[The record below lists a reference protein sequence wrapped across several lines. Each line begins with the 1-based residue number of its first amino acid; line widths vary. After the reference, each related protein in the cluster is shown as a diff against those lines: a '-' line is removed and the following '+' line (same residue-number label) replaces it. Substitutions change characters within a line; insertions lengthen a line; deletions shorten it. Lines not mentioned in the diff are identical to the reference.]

1 MGVMEKMR
9 NSTASILWILIFS
22 FGILWVLADV
32 DFFGGITA
40 GPSNMGSV
48 NGDEIT
54 FEEYN
59 QRVSFYTDQYS
70 QQQGG
75 ILTTETRAALEEQAW
90 DDLVAARLMQ
100 QKMNDMGIAVTDRE
114 LMNMVTGD
122 DPAPFIRQQ
131 FQQQDGTI
139 DRVALQ
145 AAIDAPE
152 NSEIWIMIEQQL
164 RDDRRQQK
172 MNNFIGSGMRVSNL
186 DIKNQYVKDNSY
198 ADIEYVRFPYADVAD
213 DEISVS
219 EDEMRRYLR
228 DNPEQFKRSETYRF
242 RYISWDISPTATD
255 TANAIRDVEEMR
267 PRWEQ
272 AEDDSLFLVRNQSAT
287 QFRGGYV
294 ESDQIR
300 DEYRPVLDLEVGEV
314 SEVHMIDDAP
324 HILKK
329 IDERNGEIKFAVFS
343 YQVEADPVGTV
354 DRLAESARDF
364 EFYASEDGFEQ
375 EAERRDYEIHTATA
389 TKGNPFIPGL
399 GQSQQTLAEL
409 ENLRVNRIS
418 DPIELDDQFIVVQL
432 LERIPEGTRPFEEV
446 RGQIEN
452 IIRNNKR
459 KSTMLDRVRELHNEA
474 STLEEIADAA
484 GKEIQFAEAIR
495 MSGTSIP
502 GAGREPGVIGTIFSK
517 EAGEQ
522 SGPVEGENAVF
533 VYRVNDISMANPE
546 EMSTTERTQ
555 IKNRLEQQKF
565 ASFNQVFIDQ
575 LKEEA
580 RITDNR
586 SRILRR

>member
-48 NGDEIT
+48 NGDGIS

-59 QRVSFYTDQYS
+59 QRVSYYTDEYS
-70 QQQGG
+70 QRQGG
-75 ILTTETRAALEEQAW
+75 VMTTETRAALEQQAW
-90 DDLVAARLMQ
+90 DDLVASRLVH
-100 QKMNDMGIAVTDRE
+100 QKMNDMGISVTDRE
-114 LMNMVTGD
+114 LMNMVTGEN
-122 DPAPFIRQQ
+122 PAPFIRQQ

-139 DRVALQ
+139 DRIALQ

-164 RDDRRQQK
+164 RDERRQQK
-172 MNNFIGSGMRVSNL
+172 MNNFIASGMRVSNL
-186 DIKNQYVKDNSY
+186 DVKNQYIKENSY
-198 ADIEYVRFPYADVAD
+198 ADIEFVRFPYADISD
-213 DEISVS
+213 DEISVT
-219 EDEMRRYLR
+219 EDELRSYLR
-228 DNPEQFKRSETYRF
+228 NNPDQFKRSETYRF
-242 RYISWDISPTATD
+242 RYVSWDISPTAAD

-267 PRWEQ
+267 PRWAE
-272 AEDDSLFLVRNQSAT
+272 AEDDSLYFIRNQSAT
-287 QFRGGYV
+287 PFSGGYV
-294 ESDQIR
+294 HRDQIR

-314 SEVHMIDDAP
+314 SEVIMIDDAP

-329 IDERNGEIKFAVFS
+329 IDERGDEIKFAAFS

-364 EFYASEDGFEQ
+364 EFFASEDGFEQ

-399 GQSQQTLAEL
+399 GQSQQTLMEL

-418 DPIELDDQFIVVQL
+418 DQIELDDQFIVVQL
-432 LERIPEGTRPFEEV
+432 LERTPEGTRPFEEV
-446 RGQIEN
+446 RSQIES
-452 IIRNNKR
+452 IVKNNKR
-459 KSTMLDRVRELHNEA
+459 KTAMLDRVRELHGELQD
-474 STLEEIADAA
+474 LEELASEA
-484 GKEIQFAEAIR
+484 GKEVQVAESIR

-502 GAGREPGVIGTIFSK
+502 GAGREPGVIGTIFSM
-517 EAGEQ
+517 EPGEQ

-533 VYRVNDISMANPE
+533 VLRVTDLSMANLE
-546 EMSTTERTQ
+546 EMSSSERTQ

-565 ASFNQVFIDQ
+565 SSFNQVFIDQ

-580 RITDNR
+580 RITDHRN
-586 SRILRR
+586 RILSR

>member
-48 NGDEIT
+48 NGSEIT

-59 QRVSFYTDQYS
+59 QRVSYYTDQYN

-75 ILTTETRAALEEQAW
+75 IMTTETRAALEQQAW
-90 DDLVAARLMQ
+90 DDLVASRLMQ
-100 QKMNDMGIAVTDRE
+100 QKMNDMGISVTDRE
-114 LMNMVTGD
+114 LLNMVTGD

-186 DIKNQYVKDNSY
+186 DIKNQYIKDNSF
-198 ADIEYVRFPYADVAD
+198 AEIEYVRFPYADVAD

-219 EDEMRRYLR
+219 EEELRRYLR
-228 DNPEQFKRSETYRF
+228 DNPDRFKRSETYRF

-255 TANAIRDVEEMR
+255 TANTIRDVEEMR
-267 PRWEQ
+267 PRWED
-272 AEDDSLFLVRNQSAT
+272 AENDSLFLVQNQSAT
-287 QFRGGYV
+287 AFRGGFV
-294 ESDQIR
+294 AHDQIR

-314 SEVHMIDDAP
+314 SEVIMIDDAP

-329 IDERNGEIKFAVFS
+329 IDERNGEIKFAAFS
-343 YQVEADPVGTV
+343 YEVQADPVGTV

-432 LERIPEGTRPFEEV
+432 LERIPEGTRPLEEV

-452 IIRNNKR
+452 IIRNEKR
-459 KSTMLDRVRELHNEA
+459 KTAMLDRVREIHNGV
-474 STLEEIADAA
+474 STLEELASEA
-484 GKEIQFAEAIR
+484 GKEVQVAESIR

-502 GAGREPGVIGTIFSK
+502 GAGREPGVIGAIFSM
-517 EAGEQ
+517 EPGEQ
-522 SGPVEGENAVF
+522 SGPVEGENAIFVF
-533 VYRVNDISMANPE
+533 RVNDISMANPD
-546 EMSTTERTQ
+546 EMSSSERTQ

-565 ASFNQVFIDQ
+565 SSFNQVFIDQ

-580 RITDNR
+580 RITDHRN
-586 SRILRR
+586 RILRR